1 MPISVILKTWVTGSL
16 MVFITITQAA
26 GTDYQQ
32 TLKNMTGQ
40 NLTVKSV
47 KDAAVS
53 GFKEVVVSNGSTH
66 QIIYLSNDGE
76 YLFDGNLIRTQAKE
90 NLTELAENSMRMELL
105 NEFNKAHKSIDFFPD
120 TMTDHITV
128 FTDIDCGYCR
138 KLHDEVAQYND
149 LGIGVSYLFF
159 PRAGLSSGSH
169 TKAINVWCADDQQT
183 AMTQA
188 KSGKTLPPMMCP
200 NPIDTQ
206 FNLGLGMGVHKVG
219 TPAVLFAD
227 GSLLPGYLPAETMK
241 SHLKGKS
248 KH

>member
-1 MPISVILKTWVTGSL
+1 MVTTSL
-16 MVFITITQAA
+16 MVFTTINQAA
-26 GTDYQQ
+26 GNDYQQ
-32 TLKNMTGQ
+32 ILKNMTGQ

-53 GFKEVVVSNGSTH
+53 GFKEVVVSGGSTH

-90 NLTELAENSMRMELL
+90 NLTELAENSMRMEMLD
-105 NEFNKAHKSIDFFPD
+105 EFKKAHKSIDFFPAA
-120 TMTDHITV
+120 MTDHITV

-138 KLHDEVAQYND
+138 KLHEDVSQYND

-159 PRAGLSSGSH
+159 PRTGLNTASH

-188 KSGKTLPPMMCP
+188 KSGQSLSPMMCP
-200 NPIDTQ
+200 NPIETQ

-227 GSLLPGYLPAETMK
+227 GSLLPGYLPAQAMK
-241 SHLKGKS
+241 SHLEEKS
-248 KH
+248 KHSQSNRD